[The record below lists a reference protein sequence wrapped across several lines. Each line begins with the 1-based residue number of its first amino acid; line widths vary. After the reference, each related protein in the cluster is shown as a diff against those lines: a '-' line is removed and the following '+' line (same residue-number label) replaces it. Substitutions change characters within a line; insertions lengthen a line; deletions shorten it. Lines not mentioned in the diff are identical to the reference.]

1 MKFGKLV
8 GLIALLLGLWLLW
21 RIRFVVLLALL
32 AVVLATVLNRVV
44 RQLTRW
50 RFSRGWAIFLT
61 LVALFTLAAISLS
74 IIIPPLTEQVRQW
87 LDQVP
92 LEAARIS
99 SWIDQIDQQ
108 LPIELSEEL
117 QRLDMFIRDIPRLI
131 RGVFNNFLLLF
142 RGTLALLVN
151 SLLVLMV
158 TIMLLANPRAYRRTF
173 VVLFPQFYRYR
184 VQEILDQCEA
194 AVVGWGVGILFNMLV
209 ITLMSFVGLMVIGVP
224 LPIANAFIAGILTFV
239 PNVGPVLSVIP
250 PAVLG
255 LLEAPWKGIAV
266 VGLYVL
272 IQQLESNFLTP
283 LVMKRQ
289 VSLLPAVTL
298 LSQLIFGLL
307 FGFLGLFLALPIVV
321 VGQVWLQ
328 ELLISDIMNKWSAP
342 EFYPSEDTAAKV
354 SG

>member
-8 GLIALLLGLWLLW
+8 GLVALLLGLWLLW
-21 RIRFVVLLALL
+21 RIRFVVLLAFL

-50 RFSRGWAIFLT
+50 RFKRGFAIALT
-61 LVALFTLAAISLS
+61 LIALSILVAISFS
-74 IIIPPLTEQVRQW
+74 IIIPPLVEQVRQW
-87 LDQVP
+87 LDQAP
-92 LEAARIS
+92 LEVARIRL
-99 SWIDQIDQQ
+99 WVEQLDQRV
-108 LPIELSEEL
+108 PFELSEEL
-117 QRLDMFIRDIPRLI
+117 QRLDRFIRDLPRLI
-131 RGVFNNFLLLF
+131 GDVFNNFLLFF
-142 RGTLALLVN
+142 RGTLSLLVN
-151 SLLVLMV
+151 FFLVLAIN
-158 TIMLLANPRAYRRTF
+158 IMLLANPRAYRRAF
-173 VVLFPQFYRYR
+173 VLLFPQFYRYR

-194 AVVGWGVGILFNMLV
+194 AVVGWGIGILFNMAV

-224 LPIANAFIAGILTFV
+224 LPIANAFIAGILTFI

-255 LLEAPWKGIAV
+255 LLEAPWKGFAV
-266 VGLYVL
+266 IGLYIL

-289 VSLLPAVTL
+289 VSLLPAITL
-298 LSQLIFGLL
+298 VSQLIFGLL

-321 VGQVWLQ
+321 VGQVWMQ
-328 ELLISDIMNKWSAP
+328 ELLISDVMNKWSAP
-342 EFYPSEDTAAKV
+342 EFYPSEDTATKV